1 MLIVIKF
8 LLAIVVVEAI
18 TNIITKSQFF
28 SPVKEFFFNRRKNKL
43 FNWIHELFDCGYC
56 MSVWIGWFV
65 YICWFCFD
73 SRIISIIFI
82 GFALHRL
89 ANVLHFVIDRLNQD
103 RTRDLNLEDFIEKE
117 KNNED

>member
-1 MLIVIKF
+1 VILKF
-8 LLAIVVVEAI
+8 LFAIVVVEAI

-28 SPVKEFFFNRRKNKL
+28 RPVREFFFNYRKNKL
-43 FNWIHELFDCGYC
+43 FSWIHELFDCAYC
-56 MSVWIGWFV
+56 MSVWIGGLV

-73 SRIISIIFI
+73 SRVINIIFM
-82 GFALHRL
+82 GLVLHRL
-89 ANVLHFVIDRLNQD
+89 ANVLHFIIDRLDQD